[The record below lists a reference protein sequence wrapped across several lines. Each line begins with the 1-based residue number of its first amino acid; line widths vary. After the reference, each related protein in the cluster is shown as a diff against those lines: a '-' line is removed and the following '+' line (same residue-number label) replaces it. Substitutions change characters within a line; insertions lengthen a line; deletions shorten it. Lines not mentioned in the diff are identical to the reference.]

1 MNKKGDHIILIGMS
15 GAGKTTLG
23 ASLSLSLKLPFI
35 DTDQEI
41 ENVTET
47 SIVEIFQNQGELK
60 FRNQEA
66 YVLKQLNGFTRSVI
80 AIGGGAPCFNNQIE
94 LLLEL
99 GIVVYL
105 DVSLDVLIHR
115 IRRNSDSRPL
125 YRGLSSD
132 QIIEKTT
139 ALMKERTPFYGK
151 ADLII
156 DGNHSAEVLVKKI
169 LEKIS

>member
-23 ASLSLSLKLPFI
+23 ESLSISLKLPFI
-35 DTDQEI
+35 DTDEEV
-41 ENVTET
+41 ENVTKT
-47 SIVEIFQNQGELK
+47 TIVEIFKNQGELE

-66 YVLKQLNGFTRSVI
+66 FVLKQLNGFTRSVI
-80 AIGGGAPCFNNQIE
+80 AIGGGAPCFNDQIE

-105 DVSLDVLIHR
+105 DVSLDVLINR
-115 IRRNSDSRPL
+115 IRGNLDSRPL

-132 QIIEKTT
+132 QIIEQST
-139 ALMKERTPFYGK
+139 ALMKERIPFYSK

-156 DGNHSAEVLVKKI
+156 DGNPSSEVLVKKI

>member
-23 ASLSLSLKLPFI
+23 ESLSISLKLPFI
-35 DTDQEI
+35 DTDEEV
-41 ENVTET
+41 ENVTKT
-47 SIVEIFQNQGELK
+47 TIVEIFKNQGELE

-66 YVLKQLNGFTRSVI
+66 FVLKQLNGFTRSVI
-80 AIGGGAPCFNNQIE
+80 AIGGGAPCFNDQIE

-105 DVSLDVLIHR
+105 DVSLDVLINR
-115 IRRNSDSRPL
+115 IRGNSDSRPL

-132 QIIEKTT
+132 QIIEQST
-139 ALMKERTPFYGK
+139 ALMKERIPFYSK

-156 DGNHSAEVLVKKI
+156 DGNPSAEVLVKKI

>member
-23 ASLSLSLKLPFI
+23 ESLSLSLKLPFI

-47 SIVEIFQNQGELK
+47 SIVDIFKNQGELK

-66 YVLKQLNGFTRSVI
+66 YVLKQLNGFTRSII
-80 AIGGGAPCFNNQIE
+80 AVGGGAPCFNNQIE
-94 LLLEL
+94 WLLEL
-99 GIVVYL
+99 GTVVYL
-105 DVSLDVLIHR
+105 EVSLNVLINR
-115 IRRNSDSRPL
+115 IKRNSNSRPL
-125 YRGLSSD
+125 YLGLSSE

-139 ALMKERTPFYGK
+139 ALMEERTSFYGK
-151 ADLII
+151 ADIII
-156 DGNHSAEVLVKKI
+156 DGNYSSEVLVKKI